1 MTPKASKILIIDDN
15 QAVHEDY
22 RKVLESRQG
31 DELLNEMESML
42 FGGDSS
48 NKPKTPNFNF
58 QIDSA
63 FQGEE
68 GLELVKKSVADNSP
82 YAVAFIDMRMPPGWN
97 GIKTAKEIWKID
109 ANLPVVICTA
119 YTDHSWEEIISEL
132 PKIELLLILKKPFDN
147 IELKQMAASQSK
159 LRNLI
164 ELASQAEQSNTCSS
178 PSFK

>member
-1 MTPKASKILIIDDN
+1 MNPKASKILVVDDN

-22 RKVLESRQG
+22 RKVLETPQ
-31 DELLNEMESML
+31 DDKLLDQMESAL

-48 NKPKTPNFNF
+48 AQPNAPDLNF

-68 GLELVKKSVADNSP
+68 GLELVKKSLVDNSP

-97 GIKTAKEIWKID
+97 GIKTAEEIWKID
-109 ANLPVVICTA
+109 ANLPIVICTA
-119 YTDHSWEEIISEL
+119 YTDHTWEEIISEL
-132 PKIELLLILKKPFDN
+132 TQIELLLILKKPFDN

-164 ELASQAEQSNTCSS
+164 ELASQAEQPNACSS
-178 PSFK
+178 PSF

>member
-1 MTPKASKILIIDDN
+1 MNPKASKILVVDDN

-22 RKVLESRQG
+22 RKVLETPQD
-31 DELLNEMESML
+31 DELLDQMESAL

-48 NKPKTPNFNF
+48 AQPNAPNLNF

-68 GLELVKKSVADNSP
+68 GLELVKKSLVDNSP

-109 ANLPVVICTA
+109 ANLPIVICTA
-119 YTDHSWEEIISEL
+119 YTDHTWDEIIAEL
-132 PKIELLLILKKPFDN
+132 PRIELLLILKKPFDN
-147 IELKQMAASQSK
+147 IELKQMAASQSG

-164 ELASQAEQSNTCSS
+164 ELASKAQPANAFSCE
-178 PSFK
+178 